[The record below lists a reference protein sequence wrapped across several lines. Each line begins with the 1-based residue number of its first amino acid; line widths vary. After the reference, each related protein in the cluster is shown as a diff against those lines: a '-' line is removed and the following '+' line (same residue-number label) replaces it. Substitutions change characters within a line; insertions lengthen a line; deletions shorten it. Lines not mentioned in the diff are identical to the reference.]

1 MIYRLDHEFLLDVV
15 IGRVRQRDT
24 SYDFV
29 LASQPGA
36 RAWMLRPRSRMSWRA
51 DPEPGGRPPPDG
63 PVMGR
68 DTGAEIVER
77 LWPGERPVTVDRAL
91 RAGRYLAVTQMS
103 CTSTALRFTDEAF
116 VVERHQSR

>member
-1 MIYRLDHEFLLDVV
+1 
-15 IGRVRQRDT
+15 
-24 SYDFV
+24 
-29 LASQPGA
+29 
-36 RAWMLRPRSRMSWRA
+36 
-51 DPEPGGRPPPDG
+51 
-63 PVMGR
+63 MGR
-68 DTGAEIVER
+68 DPGAEIVER